1 MIQHNLVLTMES
13 KQGIQMRLGSYNLSN
28 LCRLRQALE
37 SPELKEVASL
47 FSEHFE
53 WLERRLEEHSDMLF
67 GKDDLA
73 QHWKLIGGKELC
85 RNEKGFFEWLLGE
98 VKKAEVK
105 AEQERNKL

>member
-1 MIQHNLVLTMES
+1 
-13 KQGIQMRLGSYNLSN
+13 
-28 LCRLRQALE
+28 
-37 SPELKEVASL
+37 
-47 FSEHFE
+47 
-53 WLERRLEEHSDMLF
+53 MLF